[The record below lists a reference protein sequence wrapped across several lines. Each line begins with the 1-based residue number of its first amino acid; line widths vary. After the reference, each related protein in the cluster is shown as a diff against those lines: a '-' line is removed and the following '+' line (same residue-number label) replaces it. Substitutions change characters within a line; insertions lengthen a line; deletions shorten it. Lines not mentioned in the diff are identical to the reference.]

1 MSEGFV
7 GFAALK
13 PYVPGQGEPAVQLH
27 EFESRPLRPD
37 DVEVEVS
44 ACGICGTDIHQLTD
58 GWKRANYPLI
68 PGHEFV
74 GRVIKVGGEV
84 KQLQVGDRVGVSP
97 SSSTCGECKECTSG
111 FGQLCAKK
119 IVTYNGLYEGYRTYG
134 GYANKVRVQEP
145 WAIKM
150 PENISDEEGAPLLC
164 AGITTFLP
172 FKHHKIGPNDRV
184 GILGI
189 GGLGHL
195 AIQWARAFKCKRVV
209 VISTSASKEEE
220 AKRLGATD
228 FVVNKP
234 ENLESLTSSLDVLL
248 VCGSGSS
255 TNWGALLNLLD
266 NHGKLVML
274 DLPEKPIS
282 FAPTA
287 LIYKHLSMV
296 GSFVG
301 SNVDLAEMLDLAS
314 KADVRPMI
322 EKVGNTCE
330 EVNKGIDKL
339 ISGKVRYRV
348 VICGKGRS

>member
-1 MSEGFV
+1 MWN
-7 GFAALK
+7 
-13 PYVPGQGEPAVQLH
+13 
-27 EFESRPLRPD
+27 
-37 DVEVEVS
+37 
-44 ACGICGTDIHQLTD
+44 

-68 PGHEFV
+68 PGHEFI
-74 GRVIKVGGEV
+74 GTVIKLGSEI
-84 KQLQVGDRVGVSP
+84 KQLQIGDRVGVSP
-97 SSSTCGECKECTSG
+97 SASSCGECKECTSG

-134 GYANKVRVQEP
+134 GYANKVRVQEA
-145 WAIKM
+145 WAIKI

-172 FKHHKIGPNDRV
+172 FKHHKIGSNDRV

-195 AIQWARAFKCKRVV
+195 AIQWARAYKCKSVV
-209 VISTSASKEEE
+209 VFSTSASKEEE

-234 ENLESLTSSLDVLL
+234 ENLAKLSSTLDVLL

-255 TNWGALLNLLD
+255 TDWGALLNLLD

-274 DLPEKPIS
+274 DLPEKPMTFS
-282 FAPTA
+282 PVA
-287 LIYKHLSMV
+287 LIYKHLSVV

-301 SNVDLAEMLDLAS
+301 SNNDLAEMLDLAS
-314 KADVRPMI
+314 KANVRPMI
-322 EKVGNTCE
+322 EKVGNTSE

-348 VICGKGRS
+348 VICGKGRA